1 MQQMKEHGKNPQD
14 QTKEWE
20 ISSLLEKQFRVIIV
34 KITQNLENK
43 MEMSI
48 NRLDAIEINMIQEM
62 FNEGFYHVPSSAA
75 YFSVFSFCLIY
86 CVWGLLSEGW
96 KVTVLNIGVC
106 PPWMGLGQCLVKVSW
121 LGGLVPVF

>member
-20 ISSLLEKQFRVIIV
+20 ISSLLEKQFWVIIV

-48 NRLDAIEINMIQEM
+48 NRLDAIEINTIQEM
-62 FNEGFYHVPSSAA
+62 FNEGWEES
-75 YFSVFSFCLIY
+75 I
-86 CVWGLLSEGW
+86 
-96 KVTVLNIGVC
+96 NN
-106 PPWMGLGQCLVKVSW
+106 Q
-121 LGGLVPVF
+121 